1 MANIVINDAEWNAVS
16 NEEKAKIV
24 EHLKMYK
31 VIGNADTVTG
41 NTKVLAST
49 AEGFF
54 DDINPGKILC
64 QIGCDAAAAAAIAAL
79 TLTGPALAAAIA
91 AIAVARDACRNSC

>member
-1 MANIVINDAEWNAVS
+1 MATISISEEKWNAVS
-16 NEEKAKIV
+16 AEDKKRIA
-24 EHLKMYK
+24 EHLIKYKMMNPGDS
-31 VIGNADTVTG
+31 IAGSA
-41 NTKVLAST
+41 T

-64 QIGCDAAAAAAIAAL
+64 LIACDAAAAAAIVAL

-91 AIAVARDACRNSC
+91 AIAVIRDACRNGC

>member
-1 MANIVINDAEWNAVS
+1 MPNISINDGVWNSVS
-16 NEEKAKIV
+16 AEEKIKII
-24 EHLKMYK
+24 EHLIKHK
-31 VIGNADTVTG
+31 VLNPGDSITGNA
-41 NTKVLAST
+41 A
-49 AEGFF
+49 AAGFF

-64 QIGCDAAAAAAIAAL
+64 QIGCDAAAAAAVSAL

>member
-1 MANIVINDAEWNAVS
+1 MANIVINDTEWNAIS
-16 NEEKAKIV
+16 AEEKAKIV
-24 EHLKMYK
+24 EYLKKHK
-31 VIGNADTVTG
+31 VIGDADSITG
-41 NTKVLAST
+41 STDVLAST

-54 DDINPGKILC
+54 DDINPVKILC